1 MRTLVSSLFIA
12 IASLLIATPAGAQ
25 PPPSPYAASAA
36 QKSAAGKRII
46 GIAKTEAALG
56 FKPYPGA
63 MLQISDSIDD
73 CADAKNDR
81 TTFIY
86 STLDTIAKVKEFYD
100 MGPRDNKL
108 GAPEDGRSLQL
119 YSGEGGSRIAI
130 RHFPPQAPKP
140 AKAGKK

>member
-1 MRTLVSSLFIA
+1 MRKLTSSFI
-12 IASLLIATPAGAQ
+12 IVLASLLGSMFLPLPAHADAGAT
-25 PPPSPYAASAA
+25 AA

-46 GIAKTEAALG
+46 GTPKTMPGLG
-56 FKPYPGA
+56 FNVYPGA
-63 MLQISDSIDD
+63 MLQLTDSIDD

-86 STLDTIAKVKEFYD
+86 STLDTIAKVKEFYG

-108 GAPEDGRSLQL
+108 GAPEDGRSLQV
-119 YSGEGGSRIAI
+119 YSGEGGTRIAI

-140 AKAGKK
+140 TKAGKK